1 MSKLLQLSLDSVEEV
16 CLQFVFARKQ
26 RECMSAYLML
36 YQNAEIFKNS
46 KKKSPVKGEEFLG
59 ISFKLLG
66 SNFRRPQTPFGHYVF
81 TI

>member
-1 MSKLLQLSLDSVEEV
+1 
-16 CLQFVFARKQ
+16 
-26 RECMSAYLML
+26 ML